1 MNMTF
6 AELSDLAALCAH
18 NARSTADKRVAEEL
32 WKMALEYQEKAAK
45 LDSGKKPD
53 IGESPDFLDIKKGP
67 PSLAASSSL

>member
-1 MNMTF
+1 
-6 AELSDLAALCAH
+6 
-18 NARSTADKRVAEEL
+18 
-32 WKMALEYQEKAAK
+32 MALEYQEKAAK